1 MHIMQIAESVS
12 EEVVFLRRELHKI
25 AELSFEEYKTAAFI
39 AAYLEK
45 LGIPCRTGVAKTGVV
60 AYLDAGKKHTLL
72 LRADMDALPV
82 EETND
87 VPYQSQT
94 EGVMHACGHDAHMA
108 VALATAK
115 CMASRKDLLQANVLF
130 VFQPGEET
138 TGGAEP
144 MIATGILEEFG
155 VTCATGLHV
164 MNDVEAGK
172 IRVKSGPLMAAPDD
186 FDLTIKGKGGHGAYP
201 KECNN
206 PIPLAANII
215 CAFDEIGRKLASAQ
229 EPAVLSTCM
238 VQGGDANNIIP
249 DTVYVSGTV
258 RTFDSVLRKQIPVE
272 MEQSVKRICDLAGA
286 DYDFQFHFRYPPLIN
301 HDTMAEILATSA
313 AQTLGSEH
321 VIIGGEPSMAGEDFA
336 YFSEKVPSVFF
347 YLGSGNKKSGID
359 MPLHSTNF
367 KIDESC
373 LTVGVATYLSLVF
386 NDCIYFE

>member
-1 MHIMQIAESVS
+1 MHMMQIAESVR

-25 AELSFEEYKTAAFI
+25 AELSFEEYKTAAFV
-39 AAYLEK
+39 ADYLEK
-45 LGIPCRTGVAKTGVV
+45 LGLPCRTGVAKTGVV

-82 EETND
+82 KESDD
-87 VPYQSQT
+87 VPYASQT
-94 EGVMHACGHDAHMA
+94 DGVMHACGHDAHMA

-115 CMASRKDLLQANVLF
+115 CMVSNKDLLKANVLF

-144 MIATGILEEFG
+144 MIATGMLEEFG
-155 VTCATGLHV
+155 VTCAVGLHV

-172 IRVKSGPLMAAPDD
+172 IRIKSGALMAAPDD

-201 KECNN
+201 DACIN
-206 PIPLAANII
+206 PILLAANVV
-215 CAFDEIGRKLASAQ
+215 CAFDEIGKGLASAK
-229 EPAVLSTCM
+229 EPAVLSTCV

-258 RTFDSVLRKQIPVE
+258 RTFDSALRKQIPHE
-272 MEQSVKRICDLAGA
+272 MEQAVKHICGSAGA
-286 DYDFQFHFRYPPLIN
+286 DYDFRFNFRYPPLIN
-301 HDTMAEILATSA
+301 HSTMADVLTASA
-313 AQTLGSEH
+313 ARVLGEEN
-321 VIIGGEPSMAGEDFA
+321 VIVGGAPSMAGEDFA

-347 YLGSGNKKSGID
+347 YLGSGNKKSGIS
-359 MPLHSTNF
+359 MPLHSANF
-367 KIDESC
+367 KIDERC
-373 LTVGVATYLSLVF
+373 LTVGVATYLSLAF